1 MLLLLLLHLLL
12 LLPFLLLSLL
22 FLLLSLLLHLSNQQL
37 DHIPWQRRVWLP
49 DPGEVAGGRRRR
61 ARHSPGALFEPWPG
75 SIRRVGCVRRTAGYR
90 SGKSLRRLQVGSTLR
105 LLPQARVR
113 RYRDWGRAPH
123 CGRRMRS
130 GLGSA
135 GVTGL

>member
-12 LLPFLLLSLL
+12 LLP

-37 DHIPWQRRVWLP
+37 DHIPWQRRAWLP

-75 SIRRVGCVRRTAGYR
+75 SSRRVGCVRHTAGYR
-90 SGKSLRRLQVGSTLR
+90 SGRSLRRIQVGSTLCAILEEQG
-105 LLPQARVR
+105 LLPQAGVR
-113 RYRDWGRAPH
+113 R
-123 CGRRMRS
+123 
-130 GLGSA
+130 
-135 GVTGL
+135 